1 MKKGFTK
8 YLSCII
14 LVVICIALATV
25 FCVHASDAFRGAD
38 DKDKDTQ
45 SDTQSESTENET
57 PKNVISIG
65 GTVLSEYLYDSSL
78 RCEWISQKNE
88 GEKTIYL
95 AVELYLD
102 TPNTITNARGGRLVV
117 NGEETELFVGTVIGK
132 TNQIATYT
140 ATYEAENDLTIDFSA
155 ELDIDIKSGDTIVPK
170 TITLSGSAL
179 VSEAYAKM
187 EAAHKLEI
195 EHISQFPELPSG
207 DEVTA
212 LAMVLKNLGY
222 KVDKCELCDLYL
234 DKGPVGYT
242 DFNKANVGNPRD
254 TYNSYG
260 CLPPV
265 IINAATKFISANG
278 GSYTAYDYSKRS
290 VNELYYEVSQGNFP
304 IVWACEDFDITPS
317 ISRIWV
323 VDGKNVYLKSN
334 MATMVLVG
342 YDLINNTVTL
352 SNPAGNQF
360 TVDLD
365 LFTLRFS
372 QLGAGAVIVK

>member
-38 DKDKDTQ
+38 DKGDDTGN
-45 SDTQSESTENET
+45 DTSSQTEENEV
-57 PKNVISIG
+57 PKRVISIG

-88 GEKTIYL
+88 GEKTVYL

-155 ELDIDIKSGDTIVPK
+155 ELDIDIKSGEATVPK
-170 TITLSGSAL
+170 TITLSGNAL

-187 EAAHKLEI
+187 EEAHKLEI

-317 ISRIWV
+317 ISRIWI
-323 VDGKNVYLKSN
+323 VDGQELYLKSN
-334 MATMVLVG
+334 TACMVLCG
-342 YDLINNTVTL
+342 YDFENNTVTL
-352 SNPAGNQF
+352 SSPAGGEFQIAM
-360 TVDLD
+360 D
-365 LFTLRFS
+365 LFEHRYLEM
-372 QLGAGAVIVK
+372 GAYAVVIK

>member
-38 DKDKDTQ
+38 DKGDDTQ

-88 GEKTIYL
+88 GEKTVYL

-155 ELDIDIKSGDTIVPK
+155 ELDIDIKSGEATVPK

-179 VSEAYAKM
+179 VSEEYAKM
-187 EAAHKLEI
+187 EEAQKQEAVSSLIELTKISEMETAAETLLGAKGFLNVI
-195 EHISQFPELPSG
+195 VTIT
-207 DEVTA
+207 DES
-212 LAMVLKNLGY
+212 
-222 KVDKCELCDLYL
+222 VDVVVDAEDLTKQQL
-234 DKGPVGYT
+234 VQIQDIVRRKT
-242 DFNKANVGNPRD
+242 
-254 TYNSYG
+254 
-260 CLPPV
+260 
-265 IINAATKFISANG
+265 NAAVEN
-278 GSYTAYDYSKRS
+278 
-290 VNELYYEVSQGNFP
+290 
-304 IVWACEDFDITPS
+304 IVITP
-317 ISRIWV
+317 V
-323 VDGKNVYLKSN
+323 
-334 MATMVLVG
+334 
-342 YDLINNTVTL
+342 
-352 SNPAGNQF
+352 
-360 TVDLD
+360 
-365 LFTLRFS
+365 
-372 QLGAGAVIVK
+372 AVEE